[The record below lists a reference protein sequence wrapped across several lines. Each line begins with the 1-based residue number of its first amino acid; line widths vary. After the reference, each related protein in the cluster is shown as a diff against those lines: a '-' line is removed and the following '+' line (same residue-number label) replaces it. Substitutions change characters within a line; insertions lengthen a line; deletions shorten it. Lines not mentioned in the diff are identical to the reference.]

1 MEAHLDVFVM
11 EYHIYLVM
19 YVAMVTSRYVV
30 IMDHSDRFIH
40 VPLEKYVQ
48 KILREHQAEII
59 IQVVRESLIPIRLME
74 VITISLLA
82 RRRKRHSRIMHNT
95 DVNTI

>member
-1 MEAHLDVFVM
+1 VVVM
-11 EYHIYLVM
+11 VYLLRLVHVLLVM
-19 YVAMVTSRYVV
+19 
-30 IMDHSDRFIH
+30 
-40 VPLEKYVQ
+40 YVQ
-48 KILREHQAEII
+48 KILREHQVEII